1 MVRVSD
7 IRAREEKSQRYFAD
21 LDDSAAA
28 AASDPFESI
37 EMTSQGGGRLNTH
50 ELLMIEDNSK
60 FVREREQEIGRIVQS
75 IVELNT
81 IFKDLAHMV
90 AEQVGLAARNMGIS

>member
-21 LDDSAAA
+21 LDDNAA

-37 EMTSQGGGRLNTH
+37 EMTPQGGGRLNTH

-90 AEQVGLAARNMGIS
+90 AEQVGLAARNMGT